1 MFNQEKAL
9 IGAFSVIVK
18 LRVIFA
24 RVRLKLKPAP
34 CTGEGMRLFAR
45 HQSDMI
51 YGVSIRR
58 THNGMDGERRQAGNG
73 EQVATLT
80 LATGG
85 GAGRWKWRREARL
98 LVVKYLLD
106 CVGPMSTALAW
117 LVASE
122 VLQPGGS
129 SIYDIL

>member
-1 MFNQEKAL
+1 
-9 IGAFSVIVK
+9 
-18 LRVIFA
+18 
-24 RVRLKLKPAP
+24 
-34 CTGEGMRLFAR
+34 
-45 HQSDMI
+45 
-51 YGVSIRR
+51 
-58 THNGMDGERRQAGNG
+58 MDGERRQPGNC
-73 EQVATLT
+73 EQVAALT
-80 LATGG
+80 LPHYPPGG
-85 GAGRWKWRREARL
+85 GAARWKWRREVRL

>member
-1 MFNQEKAL
+1 
-9 IGAFSVIVK
+9 
-18 LRVIFA
+18 
-24 RVRLKLKPAP
+24 
-34 CTGEGMRLFAR
+34 MRLFAR

-73 EQVATLT
+73 EQVAALT

>member
-1 MFNQEKAL
+1 M
-9 IGAFSVIVK
+9 
-18 LRVIFA
+18 
-24 RVRLKLKPAP
+24 
-34 CTGEGMRLFAR
+34 
-45 HQSDMI
+45 
-51 YGVSIRR
+51 
-58 THNGMDGERRQAGNG
+58 ERGGQPGNC
-73 EQVATLT
+73 EQVAALT
-80 LATGG
+80 LPHYPPGG
-85 GAGRWKWRREARL
+85 GAARWKWRREVRL